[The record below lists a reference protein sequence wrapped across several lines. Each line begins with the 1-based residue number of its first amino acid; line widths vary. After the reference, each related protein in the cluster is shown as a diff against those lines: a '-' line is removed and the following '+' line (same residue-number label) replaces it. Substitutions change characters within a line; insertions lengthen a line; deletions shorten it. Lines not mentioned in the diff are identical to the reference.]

1 MTIEDTQHLL
11 ERFQVMVFKIL
22 INPSLLLAN
31 STLKRTHP
39 SFCKNRCLP
48 QKSSTSISLL
58 NVLPDTLKNAGMQAL
73 QSFSTNERKNYET
86 AKLK

>member
-1 MTIEDTQHLL
+1 MTTEDTQHLL
-11 ERFQVMVFKIL
+11 ERFQIMVFKIL
-22 INPSLLLAN
+22 TNLSLLLAN
-31 STLKRTHP
+31 SISKRTRP

-58 NVLPDTLKNAGMQAL
+58 NVLADTLKDVGMQAL
-73 QSFSTNERKNYET
+73 QNFSANERKNYET